1 MASYEM
7 MGRVSKN
14 KYQKNDTQPAITGIS
29 TINGVEYR
37 IAGWP
42 KKDKEGPF
50 YSLKFTIKDEASKPA
65 SSTSMDDIDDE
76 IPF

>member
-14 KYQKNDTQPAITGIS
+14 KYQKNDTQPAITGTS

-50 YSLKFTIKDEASKPA
+50 YSLKFTVKDAAPKSNQ
-65 SSTSMDDIDDE
+65 SNSMDDLDDH

>member
-50 YSLKFTIKDEASKPA
+50 YSLKFTIKDEVPKAIPYND
-65 SSTSMDDIDDE
+65 TEELDDS